1 MTKDEMKQL
10 AEKVAAIGRRDI
22 WHKRW
27 RNLAL
32 VLIAIGL
39 FKIFSTP
46 APVVD
51 KSHIA
56 VINIDE
62 PISQNSLFWEQFERI
77 NNKDTKAALILMN
90 SPGGTVGDSER
101 LYNQIRDIQEMMPV
115 ALLVENSAT
124 SGGYLA
130 SLAADRI
137 YAYNSAVIGSIGV
150 IFRSWIARDVYD
162 MIGLKL
168 EQITTGSHKG
178 YPSSYEEM
186 PDDVKKNLT
195 RMLEAD
201 NNWFLDLVIQRRN
214 VGRDTITAIQE
225 AQVYNAKDALA
236 LGLIDGISNRSDQI
250 RSLYDQVGV
259 LPLKDMSVDE
269 DDVLGISK
277 LLKPQRKSMGKL
289 ISRLLLGAESP
300 VIG

>member
-32 VLIAIGL
+32 VLIAIAL
-39 FKIFSTP
+39 FNIFSTP

-77 NNKDTKAALILMN
+77 SNKDTKAALILMN

-130 SLAADRI
+130 SLAANRI

>member
-1 MTKDEMKQL
+1 MTKDDMKQL

-27 RNLAL
+27 RTLAL

-101 LYNQIRDIQEMMPV
+101 LYNQIRDIQKMMPV

-162 MIGLKL
+162 TIGLKL

-186 PDDVKKNLT
+186 PDDVKENLT

-201 NNWFLDLVIQRRN
+201 NNWFLELVIERRN
-214 VGRDTITAIQE
+214 VGKDTIKAIQE
-225 AQVYNAKDALA
+225 AQVYNAQDALS

-289 ISRLLLGAESP
+289 ISHLLLGAESS